1 MPDYKG
7 NISQIYTL
15 LKNNGATK
23 QTEADFAKDMTDNPN
38 ARLKVYG
45 QLKKWGTSGIGN
57 GYNDFAKMVSPNAGG
72 AKPKPSATSQQAA
85 EVGQT
90 MFGGGEE
97 TTALQQAQQQ
107 VQQIQQANKEPQ
119 GQTREHLNNP
129 QMQSLFGYKN
139 MSNSRV
145 VNDDSLWDEKGFKRP
160 SGQPSIEEGERKAKE
175 NIGDVYESLVN
186 GKGTRIDEK
195 GRLRSNDPLA
205 ALQQERSER
214 NAKAADA
221 TREEV
226 KNTVGSVIA
235 DADKRWMGIYNTQMK
250 YTQDPMA
257 AIHVANQE
265 NDPEKVLEEVRSK
278 VSENATKMIQS
289 NMAIYEKA
297 AKEEGVTTEE
307 YISKYV
313 MPEISAQ
320 VEQEFDNAQ
329 MSRYM
334 PQNAGE
340 FIVEGLQDS
349 IFGTLANMAV
359 TTQSQRQYQQRATE
373 EAGEKYG
380 MGARLARMGVGF
392 AGDAPVFAGTG
403 KLANTVISKV
413 GLGSIEKTVGKT
425 MTDRY
430 LNFVNANLS
439 RAERFASRATTGMAH
454 GAINMGA
461 YEGINGVVQTLNN
474 GDTSLAGLGAAFF
487 HGIRHGVVTG
497 VAMGG
502 VGSLF
507 GELGSRLGARPGL
520 SRGENFIRATDKAAF
535 QMLGLVGE
543 GFSMHLGE
551 QINSQIEGTGFNL
564 TWEGTLENAIMA
576 GVMKISSPSHYK
588 SFKKNVASMFLAEP
602 KDNPIR
608 LSDDDKRELMK
619 VTGSSSMEEVMT
631 KIFPDGEKAEG
642 NATNAQITEAQTR
655 YLEMMNSLSWD
666 AQNKISVALTGTA
679 CSARP
684 RTGRFEANG
693 NILYEYA
700 NDGTLLSTHEFKNT
714 EEKNAYV
721 YQKRLHQE
729 NVDFWGTYGKALLRD
744 KDAVITAMTDIARQ
758 NGVQDEFVIKAME
771 KEPIRRTQG
780 EREVLRQIEEALH
793 EMAFPKGEVHTE
805 QSAIDGE
812 KAAQDAEVT
821 SDEPKAEVVNN
832 TNVEVTQAMADFS
845 EAMKDATWKEDY
857 EELKKQGMSDADIY
871 NTLMEQYNEAELAP
885 LADYVN
891 AQAKQ
896 QGFMQG
902 VANEIEQKTSEQT
915 NLVTSGK
922 VTINGVER
930 TDGRVITL
938 VDADGNIVRLLSGD
952 FKLNEDG
959 TIETEQPIIVSDDNG
974 NPRPLNSVDGWKVAG
989 STDAGEYASYIRE
1002 LLGQKA
1008 TAVIDP
1014 NGEFAQPAPTETPK
1028 AETEVQRNESEGTT
1042 EAEQPQVETP
1052 KAEVEAP
1059 KAEPQQPV
1067 AEESKPAPQA
1077 ESKPTETKK
1086 DGIPLDENGKKNY
1099 VADGVRPVDAVNDIY
1114 NRGVFNT
1121 EQADAYVQSKIEEAR
1136 KAYDKVNKDIA
1147 PKKGEDPDDYLA
1159 RLQAHDAEVTAA
1171 KQVLDRWQAIYDE
1184 AHKFD
1189 AKEEEAED
1197 VMKTDDIDMRGL
1209 EDDPRYFIAT
1219 NMLKITPESFN
1230 EQVGLGAR
1238 EKRAMPGFLAK
1249 KENGGVSIFEATDHI
1264 MQFLKDQGVTV
1275 DEDFVKNTII
1285 DILTSGGPRSYI
1297 KNMREEFLANV
1308 SREEAYERAKM
1319 DKDYLDNY
1327 GMEYDEYKDYLEAER
1342 QRVSELYRGVDED
1355 ALYAFRAEKW
1365 QEEEEAVAKYEADQK
1380 EIEETL
1386 NSKKNGQETGRTETG
1401 DGLLHQEEAHNE
1413 GRTGETSDKEGSV
1426 RPVRGVQDQDGLV
1439 PKEASGREA
1448 VENLSLEETKAEIDR
1463 LQDERDM
1470 TKDEAKKAE
1479 IQKQIEELQ
1488 KHGEKIVNKEAAD
1501 YLAESGIKEGD
1512 VLVPKNGGDKITVK
1526 EIDGHNV
1533 VIEQLK
1539 PYGKETKTI
1548 HGIYIKENYDKAE
1561 KGDGFFG
1568 AAVAKAETPKVDRL
1582 NDTTLSAEERIKG
1595 EKPLTEQEI
1604 DSLPDELFN
1613 DVVKTQIRSALE
1625 KLGNGDKLSALEE
1638 LFYLNALK
1646 HVRTTTERGA
1656 ENSTDANGAQLAD
1669 GDNARSSDGGEGGET
1684 GNVAGERRGETSE
1697 EQLRGQDSEGDIR
1710 STTGVRGD
1718 REVRGGEPADD
1729 GVSATGMESK
1739 PSSGAGSNGS
1749 DVRKSG
1755 GEAVSSTVAGEAARD
1770 EIKSSIEARKKKL
1783 AELAKRIKKTPKDT
1797 PPRLY
1802 DAASALGAWI
1812 GKQIDSVDF
1821 VAVGEFSKET
1831 MLLGGDYLRLGIH
1844 DFKEWA
1850 KRVKGELGDLLKDTF
1865 DWKDAEVDDFI
1876 REMWNSKYEMDGET
1890 HTIAEW
1896 ASILGDRELR
1906 KEISR
1911 SLDEKRQLQKDV
1923 ENIEVKVGDKDNID
1937 QTLPFL
1943 LPEQR
1948 GDVLKA
1954 ETAFFGEKHQDRT
1967 HGFGKGMMFTNGTGT
1982 GKTYTGLGIVKRFV
1996 KQGKGRVLI
2005 VTPSQPKVADWVKD
2019 GQNLGLEVTPLENTK
2034 DAGNGVVCTTYAN
2047 LRANE
2052 AVLRDTF
2059 DLIVYD
2065 ESHKIMEN
2073 KKGEETIGTAV
2084 HYQLSNKNKQHAV
2097 ERVKMKYEPFRKE
2110 KELRQEL
2117 DDTRNIQEN
2126 AINKLRELDI
2136 SLPKH
2141 PTNSAEIDEHI
2152 RAIEQEGENVEGNKE
2167 KLNYLRI
2174 AKNAFNRLGEIPR
2187 EIEALKPE
2195 QEKLM
2200 PEIEKEAEEA
2210 VKRTKSVFL
2219 SATPFNTRE
2228 SLKYAEGYLFSYPEE
2243 NKNTVGT
2250 YNHRSPE
2257 QAFLEQHFSAGY
2269 RWRYGRLEQH
2279 MENAEALAKQEVRFS
2294 DYLQDQLGTL
2304 STRQIDNGYDYSRT
2318 FPTVTLDKAEAFNQ
2332 ALQDVFHD
2340 KTMQPLWEAFHD
2352 VFYDYNKQTALFE
2365 TMKTALAAERIR
2377 EHLARGRKVVVFH
2390 RRRTTKDELQ
2400 NPFQQALT
2408 IAKVNSEN
2416 MSAKDKQ
2423 KVADAIAAFH
2433 SKYGDLLKWEQG
2445 LDYRLPREQLADIF
2459 GEDKVA
2465 FFSGEET
2472 TKQKNQSIDDFMKD
2486 NKGKDIIVIQ
2496 EASGKEGISL
2506 HDQTGEHQ
2514 RVQIS
2519 LCLPQSPIA
2528 FIQSEGRIYRI
2539 GQKSNAVF
2547 EYPLLGLNL
2556 EINLWAHKF
2565 NNALGTTEYLAM
2577 GSKARN
2583 LSESIA
2589 KGIMENSGTI
2599 GFDDAGVGGK
2609 AYDGN
2614 VEAHVGTGFDGA
2626 ITDYF
2631 TNQKISAKRENR
2643 EGADYFPT
2651 PEPVGYKMV
2660 EWAGL
2665 TEGESALEPS
2675 AGHGAIARYV
2685 PKSNNLTM
2693 IEPSQSLMS
2702 KLVLNTP
2709 GSGRKY
2715 EGGTFEDYNVI
2726 NKHDAIVMNPPYGAG
2741 GTTAVEHVA
2750 KGFKHLNEGGRL
2762 IAIIPDGPACDK
2774 KMQKWLESKDA
2785 ESAVITGEIKL
2796 PSCTFGRAGTAVNT
2810 RIVVIDKVTREEV
2823 RNGMPTRKEVDLRSV
2838 TDVNELFEKMRDIDM
2853 PERTIDKEYLREK
2866 AAKNFRRKIADPD
2879 SANKFVVSFVEANQK
2894 FVRIDFKRGGV
2905 SLWIDVEEI
2914 QNNKDEALRSY
2925 RRIKERYDTADASF
2939 RANRIFTM
2947 GRGSN
2952 KVEIREAD
2960 IKRDIYQNAM
2970 EFVAKVAGTTVK
2982 ELDTRN
2988 NELTERLRNGSKP
3001 SEQPQAEV
3009 KPQESRWEYSVVK
3022 HTQTG
3027 ADLHIVKSKERM
3039 TDEEYRK
3046 ELARAKELGG
3056 FYDRYSKGFRFETK
3070 ENADKFMQQ
3079 EGETR
3084 FSEELEEPTVR
3095 DTEYKKAVEEGDT
3108 DSATKILSES
3118 FKEAFPDTKVV
3129 DKDGNPMIVFH
3140 GSPYGAITEFDHTK
3154 GASSGLKEYGTY
3166 FTTNKTL
3173 AKMYKEGRK
3182 LTPELL
3188 EEIDVQIAK
3197 YENILENARN
3207 TREYDAAQA
3216 QIDILKKAKEGKI
3229 YACYLNVEHPKE
3241 FDAEG
3246 ADGWSGWNKLTQD
3259 VGYDVKKG
3267 HEAIEAIAGKNSAAV
3282 MDETYDGIIAH
3293 NIADVH
3299 GKADAELMGDA
3310 ILVFKPEQI
3319 KSAEVEY
3326 DNNGRL
3332 ILPSER
3338 FKSENSDIRF
3348 KEESSEAERLKMSDS
3363 PEKFAE
3369 QQQRAVEQNGIVMPG
3384 LNEVEVKIVDVPKHD
3399 FEGTGKEVLKSAEKW
3414 AKDNIVGTHTATDSE
3429 GKTFEYKIGK
3439 KSIDKYVSS
3448 SSLENSD
3455 NIGVHI
3461 AVLKKLPEV
3470 ISNSIEAEVHPDYT
3484 KNNEGV
3490 RNADNPINNK
3500 SLIHRFYGAVTID
3513 GKTYRVKTTMK
3524 EYADINRAKNAYTYE
3539 VTKIELLE
3547 APTLGGSGTSK
3558 DPVAMTSNNSISGA
3572 KLLKDVEKEY
3582 DKGKKLLE
3590 QSKLADKLQSEVSK
3604 SEDKPTVRAHIDTVS
3619 KDLNTP
3625 CEVHNDVST
3634 IENKKVRKAIESGRK
3649 VKGWWDKDGVHLYMP
3664 NIHSRYDAET
3674 TILHETVGHDGLR
3687 KLMNGKDGKS
3697 RNFQKFLDMVWAD
3710 KKNKAL
3716 HEFVK
3721 EYAPKNG
3728 WDLHEAVDEWLA
3740 REAEKPVTDENF
3752 GMWGRVKAM
3761 FNNALRA
3768 LGFKSDMSLN
3778 DVRYAIWLSK
3788 RMKQK
3793 PNDPLMKARAAAF
3806 RWGMEHSNYKP
3817 AVKDGRYVEENAKA
3831 VFGEWTHGNELTSIV
3846 ENAKAK
3852 GTYMKA
3858 PNGQPTKLKERQWAQ
3873 VRTQSFKEWFGDWE
3887 NDPENA
3893 SKVVDENG
3901 EPLVVYHGTDAD
3913 FTVFDPEKNDGEH
3926 KCFYFTDSQEMASS
3940 YKGGS
3945 KLMPVFLNIRDIYEM
3960 EGHGKWWNDVGLVPG
3975 SNGIEYLREYKKTLE
3990 ADVLKEKRGFPNF
4003 WGGYTVSEE
4012 QVKKK
4017 QDWLNEDVRA
4027 KLLDRYDKLMASEP
4041 KTLLDKIKKVVEIK
4055 NIERAANR
4063 WSKYARFDYVHAA
4076 TRDIDLIYNDRDG
4089 IIFKDIID
4097 YGKSIPNP
4105 TPHDV
4110 FVVYDAKNIKSATR
4124 NVGTYS
4130 KESDDIRFSAS
4141 LTPLHT
4147 ACVQEYNRRLQE
4159 ESFKLHEA
4167 NTDNM
4172 DSLRELQELISG
4184 KKYYDIKDSEN
4195 AYIAENHAS
4204 SKSEAAWNKFKVQLY
4219 QPLEA
4224 AINECVGLFGGNPTE
4239 TIGKMEDYGM
4249 KKHGLERNRKLFVRD
4264 AIEAITDA
4272 RAKQQMTLD
4281 WDNERHRLSTELMSG
4296 KIDYREYLE
4305 GLDNF
4310 ISKNIDSSYDPN
4322 KNDYSGISAY
4332 DPNRIKRGRKVEYDE
4347 NAIIDDVMD
4356 METLLGDKAQNF
4368 WDAVRKATDFAVD
4381 YSYETGMIDSKS
4393 QDHIKDMFDFYLPL
4407 RGFNEETMED
4417 VYDYIGGRGNGADL
4431 PIRNAKGRLSEAE
4444 SPLAHIAK
4452 MAMTS
4457 ITRGEDNKVRQ
4468 MFYRLVA
4475 NHPSDAAKV
4484 SDVWEVKT
4492 KDPVTGNET
4501 WEVTLPDIPT
4511 DATPK
4516 EIADIMDNFEALME
4530 AKKGSGEA
4538 RKAKSR
4544 PNYGR
4549 IFENKA
4555 HASQHIVRT
4564 SINGKPKMVY
4574 VLGNPRAA
4582 QALNGQLVHK
4592 GAKNIATKAMK
4603 WIASF
4608 STSYSPEF
4616 ILSNTSRDT
4625 LFANAN
4631 IASKE
4636 SAAYYAK
4643 FTKNQAISGA
4653 VLSLTGIGG
4662 DRLNGESLFEKYYRG
4677 HIDTSK
4683 PMEKM
4688 FAEFMDN
4695 GGRTGFLAMQDVDKL
4710 GEDLKASI
4718 KGKRASDKFKQYLK
4732 MGIGLI
4738 PKSVEQMN
4746 MRAELI
4752 NRFATYM
4759 TSRQM
4764 GRSILRSVADA
4775 KEVSVNFNRK
4785 GAGNAG
4791 QGVYANIGYLRD
4803 YYMFYNAGI
4812 QSYETL
4818 WRNLKKDTST
4828 AIRTTAFMGLI
4839 PGALG
4844 AAYAMWLAGMDDE
4857 EYSNIPSWDRRN
4869 NICIP
4874 VKGEGYIKIPL
4885 PIELRAFWGMGD
4897 IYASLKHKRLQTE
4910 ESPTFAMLGQVTQ
4923 ALPIDVLE
4931 AGEKNLADVKGY
4943 TWIVPT
4949 AARPL
4954 AEYAMN
4960 IDWKGAP
4967 IEKESKFNPDA
4978 PRWTRAYDS
4987 TNQIL
4992 VEFCKYAH
5000 NTFREGKHTAQET
5013 DTTGDGF
5020 WIDPS
5025 LYDHLLKSY
5034 FGGAYSIFGKT
5045 LNTGINAVENGEIDF
5060 AHAPMTSRVWGGFSE
5075 READATTNAKFWA
5088 YKREADNVGK
5098 EFSNAENKTN
5108 PMAITELKES
5118 SRGKRYAIYKSADKE
5133 LQRLRKIISHS
5144 DNPDKVAEAERKQK
5158 ELRRDLVDA
5167 LDNVE

>member
-1 MPDYKG
+1 MAEQGKEHKLTQADYNDNLNELYKAAKVTG
-7 NISQIYTL
+7 VTKISMADFSNKMITSPGYRGLIYNG
-15 LKNNGATK
+15 LKKAGVEGIGDNQSDFVSAILPKEKAVAQMALYNENKAKKAASSAPKAK
-23 QTEADFAKDMTDNPN
+23 QT
-38 ARLKVYG
+38 
-45 QLKKWGTSGIGN
+45 
-57 GYNDFAKMVSPNAGG
+57 
-72 AKPKPSATSQQAA
+72 QQAA

-107 VQQIQQANKEPQ
+107 VQQIQQANKEQQQ
-119 GQTREHLNNP
+119 GQTREHLDNP

-145 VNDDSLWDEKGFKRP
+145 VNDDSLWDENGFKRS
-160 SGQPSIEEGERKAKE
+160 SGQPSIEEGERQAKE
-175 NIGDVYESLVN
+175 SVGDFMERFK
-186 GKGTRIDEK
+186 KGEAVRTHIDEK
-195 GRLRSNDPLA
+195 GRLRTDDTVANMQLDR
-205 ALQQERSER
+205 QER
-214 NAKAADA
+214 NKAVRD
-221 TREEV
+221 
-226 KNTVGSVIA
+226 NTVGKDIDGIVDTINKEAEDKWRQEVI
-235 DADKRWMGIYNTQMK
+235 N
-250 YTQDPMA
+250 YTNVVGA
-257 AIHVANQE
+257 
-265 NDPEKVLEEVRSK
+265 DPETAQILAKENIDPDRKLKQIQETFMGNI
-278 VSENATKMIQS
+278 SEYLKAHTDE
-289 NMAIYEKA
+289 YEKA
-297 AKEEGVTTEE
+297 AQAEGISTAEYVDKYIMPYLGDELQKRFSQKELEKYMPKNMAE
-307 YISKYV
+307 YI
-313 MPEISAQ
+313 
-320 VEQEFDNAQ
+320 FN
-329 MSRYM
+329 
-334 PQNAGE
+334 
-340 FIVEGLQDS
+340 GLQDT
-349 IFGTLANMAV
+349 IPGMLTNLAY
-359 TTQSQRQYQQRATE
+359 TTQSQRAYQEQANAQYIESLKPQNGSVASEKGGFWDEHKADIAEAGRFGQSLIDPLFAGGMKGGAIAGRGLINLGSKALSKIGLGRVLASDAMKAASIYAKRYGSHAAAGIARVLGSNEAVAKTILRNMPAEMLGQGLGMNIYGALQGGLKTATTYQQQFPDDLTLGEATWQTFTEGLTSREGFVSGAVFGGIMPFMHEFGGLVGHAKGATGWARAKGIAQKSAYEVFSIGATAAAMQLSNE
-373 EAGEKYG
+373 TNKWLGGEGFNPTLNGYMHEVAMASAMKYNPSTVVSLARAISNGGWKRFASSLGESTGLGWGEKYPFRFTVEEEREILR
-380 MGARLARMGVGF
+380 A
-392 AGDAPVFAGTG
+392 TG
-403 KLANTVISKV
+403 KTNLKDALLSILPDNLVAK
-413 GLGSIEKTVGKT
+413 GS
-425 MTDRY
+425 
-430 LNFVNANLS
+430 
-439 RAERFASRATTGMAH
+439 AS
-454 GAINMGA
+454 
-461 YEGINGVVQTLNN
+461 Q
-474 GDTSLAGLGAAFF
+474 
-487 HGIRHGVVTG
+487 
-497 VAMGG
+497 
-502 VGSLF
+502 
-507 GELGSRLGARPGL
+507 
-520 SRGENFIRATDKAAF
+520 
-535 QMLGLVGE
+535 
-543 GFSMHLGE
+543 
-551 QINSQIEGTGFNL
+551 
-564 TWEGTLENAIMA
+564 
-576 GVMKISSPSHYK
+576 
-588 SFKKNVASMFLAEP
+588 
-602 KDNPIR
+602 
-608 LSDDDKRELMK
+608 
-619 VTGSSSMEEVMT
+619 EEVVR
-631 KIFPDGEKAEG
+631 
-642 NATNAQITEAQTR
+642 AQTR
-655 YLEMMNSLSWD
+655 YLQVLNRCSWD
-666 AQNKISVALTGTA
+666 TQKKLAMGLTN
-679 CSARP
+679 SFVLERP
-684 RTGRFEANG
+684 RCETFRYAKDEDGNNLVLELDKDGNVLSVKAFKSEEEKEAFLTERSVNAV
-693 NILYEYA
+693 NEDFWRAYSDARA
-700 NDGTLLSTHEFKNT
+700 NDPELAEQIFDTVCANNNLSR
-714 EEKNAYV
+714 EEV
-721 YQKRLHQE
+721 E
-729 NVDFWGTYGKALLRD
+729 NVLKKAPL
-744 KDAVITAMTDIARQ
+744 
-758 NGVQDEFVIKAME
+758 
-771 KEPIRRTQG
+771 RRTDL
-780 EREVLRQIEEALH
+780 EWDMIEQIMSELEGLAY
-793 EMAFPKGEVHTE
+793 PKEEVHVE
-805 QSAIDGE
+805 HSRIEGE
-812 KAAQDAEVT
+812 KAAQKAEVT
-821 SDEPKAEVVNN
+821 SDEPKTEVVNN
-832 TNVEVTQAMADFS
+832 ANAEVTQAMADFA

-1014 NGEFAQPAPTETPK
+1014 NGEFAQPAPTEAPKETPK
-1028 AETEVQRNESEGTT
+1028 AGTEVQRNESEGTT
-1042 EAEQPQVETP
+1042 EAEGKLTDQDKRLKEAMDYSVSEYGHLMPLQYDKESNKVGSTLSENELDGLVSKLAKVLSSNKGNISDDSLNALLKNLGVSMYVNDLTYLYKAVKAYREGKLELDDVLSLFTDKVKTAETP

-1067 AEESKPAPQA
+1067 AE

-1197 VMKTDDIDMRGL
+1197 AMKTDDIDMRGL

-1219 NMLKITPESFN
+1219 HMLKITPESFN

-1264 MQFLKDQGVTV
+1264 MQFLKDQGITV

-1355 ALYAFRAEKW
+1355 ALYAHHAEKW
-1365 QEEEEAVAKYEADQK
+1365 QEYEEAVAKYEADQK

-1386 NSKKNGQETGRTETG
+1386 NSKKNGEETGRTETG
-1401 DGLLHQEEAHNE
+1401 DGLLRQEGTRNE

-1426 RPVRGVQDQDGLV
+1426 RPVRGVQDKDGLV

-1448 VENLSLEETKAEIDR
+1448 VENLSLEETKAEIGR

-1470 TKDEAKKAE
+1470 TEDGAKKAE

-1488 KHGEKIVNKEAAD
+1488 KHGAELVNKEAAD

-1512 VLVPKNGGDKITVK
+1512 VLVSKRSDDRIIVK
-1526 EIDGHNV
+1526 KIDGHNV
-1533 VIEQLK
+1533 VIELFT
-1539 PYGKETKTI
+1539 PNGRETKTI
-1548 HGIYIKENYDKAE
+1548 HGINIKENYDKAE
-1561 KGDGFFG
+1561 KGGGFFG
-1568 AAVAKAETPKVDRL
+1568 AAVAKAKTPKVDRL

-1669 GDNARSSDGGEGGET
+1669 GDNARSSNGGEGGET
-1684 GNVAGERRGETSE
+1684 GNVAGERGGETPK
-1697 EQLRGQDSEGDIR
+1697 EQLRGQDSEGN
-1710 STTGVRGD
+1710 VRTVSGESGD

-1729 GVSATGMESK
+1729 GVSTNTEQ
-1739 PSSGAGSNGS
+1739 PDRSGEPRSEGSNGGRHGNPS
-1749 DVRKSG
+1749 ERNQAD
-1755 GEAVSSTVAGEAARD
+1755 GEAVRN
-1770 EIKSSIEARKKKL
+1770 EIQSSIEARKKKL
-1783 AELAKRIKKTPKDT
+1783 AELAKRIKKTPKNT

-1911 SLDEKRQLQKDV
+1911 SLDEKRQLQKDA

-1996 KQGKGRVLI
+1996 KQGKRRVLI

-2174 AKNAFNRLGEIPR
+2174 AKNAFNRLDEIPR

-2318 FPTVTLDKAEAFNQ
+2318 FPTVTLDKAETFNQ

-2433 SKYGDLLKWEQG
+2433 GKYDDLLKWEQG

-2614 VEAHVGTGFDGA
+2614 VEAQAATGFDGA

-2838 TDVNELFEKMRDIDM
+2838 TDVNELFEKIRDIDM

-2894 FVRIDFKRGGV
+2894 FVRIDFKRGET

-2914 QNNKDEALRSY
+2914 QNNKDEALRYY
-2925 RRIKERYDTADASF
+2925 RRIKDRYDTADASF

-2988 NELTERLRNGSKP
+2988 NELMERLRNGSKP
-3001 SEQPQAEV
+3001 TEQPQAEV
-3009 KPQESRWEYSVVK
+3009 KPQESRWDYSVVK

-3084 FSEELEEPTVR
+3084 F
-3095 DTEYKKAVEEGDT
+3095 
-3108 DSATKILSES
+3108 
-3118 FKEAFPDTKVV
+3118 
-3129 DKDGNPMIVFH
+3129 
-3140 GSPYGAITEFDHTK
+3140 
-3154 GASSGLKEYGTY
+3154 
-3166 FTTNKTL
+3166 
-3173 AKMYKEGRK
+3173 
-3182 LTPELL
+3182 
-3188 EEIDVQIAK
+3188 
-3197 YENILENARN
+3197 
-3207 TREYDAAQA
+3207 
-3216 QIDILKKAKEGKI
+3216 
-3229 YACYLNVEHPKE
+3229 
-3241 FDAEG
+3241 
-3246 ADGWSGWNKLTQD
+3246 
-3259 VGYDVKKG
+3259 
-3267 HEAIEAIAGKNSAAV
+3267 
-3282 MDETYDGIIAH
+3282 
-3293 NIADVH
+3293 
-3299 GKADAELMGDA
+3299 
-3310 ILVFKPEQI
+3310 
-3319 KSAEVEY
+3319 
-3326 DNNGRL
+3326 
-3332 ILPSER
+3332 
-3338 FKSENSDIRF
+3338 

-3384 LNEVEVKIVDVPKHD
+3384 LNETEVKIVDVPKHD

-3439 KSIDKYVSS
+3439 NSIDKYVSS

-3524 EYADINRAKNAYTYE
+3524 EYADTNIDKNAYTYE
-3539 VTKIELLE
+3539 VTKIELIE
-3547 APTLGGSGTSK
+3547 APTLGGVETIK

-3590 QSKLADKLQSEVSK
+3590 QSKLSDKLQSEVSK
-3604 SEDKPTVRAHIDTVS
+3604 LEDKPTVRAQIDTVS

-3625 CEVHNDVST
+3625 CEVHNDAST
-3634 IENKKVRKAIESGRK
+3634 IKNEKVRKAIESGRE

-3664 NIHSRYDAET
+3664 NIHSRHDAET

-3710 KKNKAL
+3710 KKNTAL

-3752 GMWGRVKAM
+3752 GMWGRVKAI

-3817 AVKDGRYVEENAKA
+3817 EVKDGRYVDSEDGK
-3831 VFGEWTHGNELTSIV
+3831 
-3846 ENAKAK
+3846 
-3852 GTYMKA
+3852 
-3858 PNGQPTKLKERQWAQ
+3858 
-3873 VRTQSFKEWFGDWE
+3873 
-3887 NDPENA
+3887 
-3893 SKVVDENG
+3893 DE
-3901 EPLVVYHGTDAD
+3901 
-3913 FTVFDPEKNDGEH
+3913 
-3926 KCFYFTDSQEMASS
+3926 
-3940 YKGGS
+3940 
-3945 KLMPVFLNIRDIYEM
+3945 
-3960 EGHGKWWNDVGLVPG
+3960 
-3975 SNGIEYLREYKKTLE
+3975 
-3990 ADVLKEKRGFPNF
+3990 
-4003 WGGYTVSEE
+4003 
-4012 QVKKK
+4012 
-4017 QDWLNEDVRA
+4017 
-4027 KLLDRYDKLMASEP
+4027 
-4041 KTLLDKIKKVVEIK
+4041 
-4055 NIERAANR
+4055 
-4063 WSKYARFDYVHAA
+4063 
-4076 TRDIDLIYNDRDG
+4076 TRL
-4089 IIFKDIID
+4089 
-4097 YGKSIPNP
+4097 
-4105 TPHDV
+4105 
-4110 FVVYDAKNIKSATR
+4110 A
-4124 NVGTYS
+4124 
-4130 KESDDIRFSAS
+4130 AS

-4147 ACVQEYNRRLQE
+4147 ACVQEYNRLLDSRA
-4159 ESFKLHEA
+4159 FRTHEA
-4167 NTDNM
+4167 FTDSMN
-4172 DSLRELQELISG
+4172 SLRILQELISG
-4184 KKYYDIKDSEN
+4184 KNYYDIKDSEN

-4204 SKSEAAWNKFKVQLY
+4204 SKSEAAWNKFKVQKY

-4249 KKHGLERNRKLFVRD
+4249 KKHGLERNRKLLVRD

-4272 RAKQQMTLD
+4272 KAKLQMTLD
-4281 WDNERHRLSTELMSG
+4281 WDNERHRLSAELMSG

-4310 ISKNIDSSYDPN
+4310 IRKNIDSSYDPN

-4368 WDAVRKATDFAVD
+4368 WDAVRDATDFAVD

-4501 WEVTLPDIPT
+4501 WEITLPDIPT
-4511 DATPK
+4511 DATPR

-4530 AKKGSGEA
+4530 SKKGSGEA
-4538 RKAKSR
+4538 RKATSR

-4549 IFENKA
+4549 VFENKA

-4574 VLGNPRAA
+4574 VLGDPRAA
-4582 QALNGQLVHK
+4582 QALNGEVVN
-4592 GAKNIATKAMK
+4592 KNNSHVRK
-4603 WIASF
+4603 WIINKMAKL

-4636 SAAYYAK
+4636 NAAYYAK
-4643 FTKNQAISGA
+4643 FTKNQVIAGT

-4695 GGRTGFLAMQDVDKL
+4695 GGRTGFLAIQEIENLEK
-4710 GEDLKASI
+4710 DLKASI
-4718 KGKRASDKFKQYLK
+4718 KGGRVTDKTKRVAKALWNS
-4732 MGIGLI
+4732 I
-4738 PKSVEQMN
+4738 PKGIEQMN

-4752 NRFATYM
+4752 NRFATFM

-4785 GAGNAG
+4785 GAGNATEG
-4791 QGVYANIGYLRD
+4791 FIGWSAGALRNNF
-4803 YYMFYNAGI
+4803 MFFNASM
-4812 QSYETL
+4812 QSAELLYRNMKGMDSKTIKTTL
-4818 WRNLKKDTST
+4818 FMG
-4828 AIRTTAFMGLI
+4828 AVPAAVGTAF
-4839 PGALG
+4839 
-4844 AAYAMWLAGMDDE
+4844 AMFLASQEDE

-4874 VKGEGYIKIPL
+4874 IKGEGYIKIPL

-4897 IYASLKHKRLQTE
+4897 IIASLTYKRLQTE
-4910 ESPTFAMLGQVTQ
+4910 ESPAFAMCGQITQ
-4923 ALPIDVLE
+4923 ILPIDILE
-4931 AGEKNLADVKGY
+4931 SGQMNLTDASGY
-4943 TWIVPT
+4943 SPLLPTYVQPLYQYIVNKSWT
-4949 AARPL
+4949 G
-4954 AEYAMN
+4954 
-4960 IDWKGAP
+4960 KP

-4978 PRWTRAYDS
+4978 PRWTRAYSS
-4987 TNQIL
+4987 TNRFL
-4992 VEFCKYAH
+4992 VRFCKFAH
-5000 NTFREGKHTAQET
+5000 DTFREGKNTAQET
-5013 DTTGDGF
+5013 DTTGDGW

-5034 FGGAYSIFGKT
+5034 FGGAYSIVGKSI
-5045 LNTGINAVENGEIDF
+5045 NTWDNWQETGEIDF

-5075 READATTNAKFWA
+5075 KEANATTNAKFWA
-5088 YKREADNVGK
+5088 YKREADNVAK
-5098 EFSNAENKTN
+5098 EFSNKENKTN
-5108 PMAITELKES
+5108 SMAITELKES
-5118 SRGKRYAIYKSADKE
+5118 SRGKRYAIFKSTDKE
-5133 LQRLRKIISHS
+5133 MQRLRKTISTS
-5144 DNPDKVAEAERKQK
+5144 KNPDKVAEAEREQK
-5158 ELRRDLVDA
+5158 KLRRDLVDA

>member
-1 MPDYKG
+1 MAEQGKEHKLTQADYNDNLNELYKVAKVAG
-7 NISQIYTL
+7 VTKIPMADFNKKMVTSPGYRGLIYEG
-15 LKNNGATK
+15 LKKAGVEGLGDNQSDFVAAILPRENAVAQVALYNENKAKKAASSAPKAK
-23 QTEADFAKDMTDNPN
+23 QT
-38 ARLKVYG
+38 
-45 QLKKWGTSGIGN
+45 
-57 GYNDFAKMVSPNAGG
+57 
-72 AKPKPSATSQQAA
+72 QQAA

-90 MFGGGEE
+90 MFGGGKE

-107 VQQIQQANKEPQ
+107 VQQIQQANKEQQQ
-119 GQTREHLNNP
+119 GQTRGHLDNP

-289 NMAIYEKA
+289 NMATYEKA
-297 AKEEGVTTEE
+297 AKVEGVTTEE
-307 YISKYV
+307 YISKYI

-425 MTDRY
+425 MADRY

-487 HGIRHGVVTG
+487 HGIRHGAVTG

-576 GVMKISSPSHYK
+576 GVMKISTPSHLK
-588 SFKKNVASMFLAEP
+588 NFKKNVASMFLAEP

-655 YLEMMNSLSWD
+655 YLEIMNSLSWD

-684 RTGRFEANG
+684 RTGRFEVDG

-700 NDGTLLSTHEFKNT
+700 NDGTLLSTHEFKNA

-780 EREVLRQIEEALH
+780 EREILRQIEEALH
-793 EMAFPKGEVHTE
+793 GMAFPKGEVHTE

-821 SDEPKAEVVNN
+821 SDEPKTEVVNN
-832 TNVEVTQAMADFS
+832 TNVEVTQAMADLV

-902 VANEIEQKTSEQT
+902 VANEIEQKKSEQT

-989 STDAGEYASYIRE
+989 STDAGEYANYIRE

-1014 NGEFAQPAPTETPK
+1014 NGEFAQPAPTEAPK
-1028 AETEVQRNESEGTT
+1028 ETESKSTSESIEEEGYNFAKRFIEKYKPYVSEMKRRIETIKEEMADADAEKKEELKGMLRAYEEAVAKSEAETEPQRNESEGTT
-1042 EAEQPQVETP
+1042 EAEQPQAEKQEPEHYAGQVVMSEPKVDPQDGLTSYHLDSYVET
-1052 KAEVEAP
+1052 KKGEIKKTSHGGMKISAEDILASEKNEWIENLSERDLDSLFISDIHVSKDGRVFGLLYVGGEKWANVELNPNGPSKVGEIVRTGKVPDNPSRRRSP
-1059 KAEPQQPV
+1059 KAEPQQAV

-1077 ESKPTETKK
+1077 ESEPTETKK

-1099 VADGVRPVDAVNDIY
+1099 VADGVRPVDAVDDIY

-1189 AKEEEAED
+1189 VTKE
-1197 VMKTDDIDMRGL
+1197 DIENPMDFEGL
-1209 EDDPRYFIAT
+1209 DTSGMENTPEYLVAS
-1219 NMLKITPESFN
+1219 NMPKITPESFN
-1230 EQVGLGAR
+1230 EQVGLGAA
-1238 EKRAMPGFLAK
+1238 EKRKNVGMIAK
-1249 KENGGVSIFEATDHI
+1249 KENGGVDIDTAVLRMRELYPDVFGGAD
-1264 MQFLKDQGVTV
+1264 G
-1275 DEDFVKNTII
+1275 EDRAKNIII
-1285 DILTSGGPRSYI
+1285 DILSSGGSRSYI
-1297 KNMREEFLANV
+1297 KRLREKMLQ
-1308 SREEAYERAKM
+1308 EEAKAQAYEKAKA

-1327 GMEYDEYKDYLEAER
+1327 GMEYDEYKMYEQSVYER
-1342 QRVSELYRGVDED
+1342 IADLYRGVDEKELD
-1355 ALYAFRAEKW
+1355 KARAE
-1365 QEEEEAVAKYEADQK
+1365 QYLREDEEMAAYEADAK
-1380 EIEETL
+1380 EVEQELT
-1386 NSKKNGQETGRTETG
+1386 KTKENGRKDTGTEG
-1401 DGLLHQEEAHNE
+1401 RDGVLSEAQSGNE
-1413 GRTGETSDKEGSV
+1413 GGHGETAESSRVEGVRDKVQDKDGSV
-1426 RPVRGVQDQDGLV
+1426 
-1439 PKEASGREA
+1439 SGAAPRSEA

-1463 LQDERDM
+1463 LQDERNM
-1470 TKDEAKKAE
+1470 TEDEAKKAE

-1488 KHGEKIVNKEAAD
+1488 KHAGEIINKEAAD

-1512 VLVPKNGGDKITVK
+1512 VLVSKRSGDRIIVK
-1526 EIDGHNV
+1526 KIDGHNV
-1533 VIEQLK
+1533 VIELFT
-1539 PYGKETKTI
+1539 PNGRETKTI
-1548 HGIYIKENYDKAE
+1548 HGIYVKENYDKAE
-1561 KGDGFFG
+1561 KGGGFFG
-1568 AAVAKAETPKVDRL
+1568 AAVAKAKTPKVDRL

-1669 GDNARSSDGGEGGET
+1669 GDNARSSNGGEGGET
-1684 GNVAGERRGETSE
+1684 GNVAGERGGETPK
-1697 EQLRGQDSEGDIR
+1697 EQLRGQDSEGN
-1710 STTGVRGD
+1710 VRTVSGESGD

-1729 GVSATGMESK
+1729 GVSTSAEQ
-1739 PSSGAGSNGS
+1739 PDRSGEPRSEGSNGGRHGNPS
-1749 DVRKSG
+1749 ERNQAD
-1755 GEAVSSTVAGEAARD
+1755 GEAVRN
-1770 EIKSSIEARKKKL
+1770 EIQSSIEARKKKL
-1783 AELAKRIKKTPKDT
+1783 AELAKRIKKTPKNT

-1911 SLDEKRQLQKDV
+1911 SLDDKRQLQKDA

-2110 KELRQEL
+2110 KELRQEA

-2141 PTNSAEIDEHI
+2141 PTNSAEIDKHI

-2167 KLNYLRI
+2167 KLNYLHI
-2174 AKNAFNRLGEIPR
+2174 VKNAFNRLGEIPR

-2210 VKRTKSVFL
+2210 VKRTKTVFL

-2318 FPTVTLDKAEAFNQ
+2318 FPTVTLDKAETFNQ

-2433 SKYGDLLKWEQG
+2433 GKYGDLLKWEQG

-2472 TKQKNQSIDDFMKD
+2472 TKQKNQSIADFMKD

-2599 GFDDAGVGGK
+2599 GYDDAGVGGK

-2614 VEAHVGTGFDGA
+2614 VEAQTATGFDGA

-2643 EGADYFPT
+2643 EGVDYFPT

-2823 RNGMPTRKEVDLRSV
+2823 RKGMPTRKEVDLRSV

-2879 SANKFVVSFVEANQK
+2879 SANKFVVSFVEASQK
-2894 FVRIDFKRGGV
+2894 FVRIDFKRGGT

-2914 QNNKDEALRSY
+2914 QNDKDAALRNY
-2925 RRIKERYDTADASF
+2925 RRLKDRYNTADADF

-2982 ELDTRN
+2982 ELDARN
-2988 NELTERLRNGSKP
+2988 NELMERLRNGSKP
-3001 SEQPQAEV
+3001 TEQSQAEV
-3009 KPQESRWEYSVVK
+3009 KPQESRWDYSVVK

-3046 ELARAKELGG
+3046 ELARAKSLGG

-3084 FSEELEEPTVR
+3084 FSEDLDDNRIQQLKNGNTDGYNEETKVLVR
-3095 DTEYKKAVEEGDT
+3095 DA
-3108 DSATKILSES
+3108 LQ
-3118 FKEAFPDTKVV
+3118 
-3129 DKDGNPMIVFH
+3129 
-3140 GSPYGAITEFDHTK
+3140 
-3154 GASSGLKEYGTY
+3154 
-3166 FTTNKTL
+3166 
-3173 AKMYKEGRK
+3173 GRK
-3182 LTPELL
+3182 R
-3188 EEIDVQIAK
+3188 V
-3197 YENILENARN
+3197 R
-3207 TREYDAAQA
+3207 
-3216 QIDILKKAKEGKI
+3216 G
-3229 YACYLNVEHPKE
+3229 E
-3241 FDAEG
+3241 F
-3246 ADGWSGWNKLTQD
+3246 
-3259 VGYDVKKG
+3259 
-3267 HEAIEAIAGKNSAAV
+3267 
-3282 MDETYDGIIAH
+3282 
-3293 NIADVH
+3293 
-3299 GKADAELMGDA
+3299 ADAERRTCSGIQLAAATIAADRGGVPQAGRRVSQIERGTKEEIERGIEDYAKANDA
-3310 ILVFKPEQI
+3310 WFGEKEI
-3319 KSAEVEY
+3319 A
-3326 DNNGRL
+3326 
-3332 ILPSER
+3332 
-3338 FKSENSDIRF
+3338 ENSQGG
-3348 KEESSEAERLKMSDS
+3348 SLLAE
-3363 PEKFAE
+3363 
-3369 QQQRAVEQNGIVMPG
+3369 GG
-3384 LNEVEVKIVDVPKHD
+3384 
-3399 FEGTGKEVLKSAEKW
+3399 
-3414 AKDNIVGTHTATDSE
+3414 
-3429 GKTFEYKIGK
+3429 
-3439 KSIDKYVSS
+3439 
-3448 SSLENSD
+3448 ENRVYLS
-3455 NIGVHI
+3455 
-3461 AVLKKLPEV
+3461 K
-3470 ISNSIEAEVHPDYT
+3470 
-3484 KNNEGV
+3484 
-3490 RNADNPINNK
+3490 
-3500 SLIHRFYGAVTID
+3500 D
-3513 GKTYRVKTTMK
+3513 GKT
-3524 EYADINRAKNAYTYE
+3524 
-3539 VTKIELLE
+3539 VTKVLEPYMRNENSMYVALRNIKLFNELFPNAAITVKGFLRDGDGKMRIVTEQPYIQGMNLTRERYEELGVADKVREFFKETGLE
-3547 APTLGGSGTSK
+3547 DVYGDALEFKNDKYYVRDIHYGNIILDKNGVPQIFDANVTLHK
-3558 DPVAMTSNNSISGA
+3558 AY
-3572 KLLKDVEKEY
+3572 EKEVRK
-3582 DKGKKLLE
+3582 DGFGFE
-3590 QSKLADKLQSEVSK
+3590 QESERMSEGEATPQP
-3604 SEDKPTVRAHIDTVS
+3604 EDKPTVRAHIDTVS

-3625 CEVHNDVST
+3625 CEVHNDAST
-3634 IENKKVRKAIESGRK
+3634 IKNEKVRKAIESGRK

-3664 NIHSRYDAET
+3664 NIHSRHDAET

-3710 KKNKAL
+3710 KKNTAL

-3740 REAEKPVTDENF
+3740 REAEKPVTNENF

-3817 AVKDGRYVEENAKA
+3817 EVKDGRYVDFEDGK
-3831 VFGEWTHGNELTSIV
+3831 
-3846 ENAKAK
+3846 
-3852 GTYMKA
+3852 
-3858 PNGQPTKLKERQWAQ
+3858 
-3873 VRTQSFKEWFGDWE
+3873 
-3887 NDPENA
+3887 
-3893 SKVVDENG
+3893 DE
-3901 EPLVVYHGTDAD
+3901 
-3913 FTVFDPEKNDGEH
+3913 
-3926 KCFYFTDSQEMASS
+3926 
-3940 YKGGS
+3940 
-3945 KLMPVFLNIRDIYEM
+3945 
-3960 EGHGKWWNDVGLVPG
+3960 
-3975 SNGIEYLREYKKTLE
+3975 
-3990 ADVLKEKRGFPNF
+3990 
-4003 WGGYTVSEE
+4003 
-4012 QVKKK
+4012 
-4017 QDWLNEDVRA
+4017 
-4027 KLLDRYDKLMASEP
+4027 
-4041 KTLLDKIKKVVEIK
+4041 
-4055 NIERAANR
+4055 
-4063 WSKYARFDYVHAA
+4063 
-4076 TRDIDLIYNDRDG
+4076 TRL
-4089 IIFKDIID
+4089 
-4097 YGKSIPNP
+4097 
-4105 TPHDV
+4105 
-4110 FVVYDAKNIKSATR
+4110 A
-4124 NVGTYS
+4124 
-4130 KESDDIRFSAS
+4130 AS

-4147 ACVQEYNRRLQE
+4147 ACVQEYNRLLDNKAFRT
-4159 ESFKLHEA
+4159 HEA
-4167 NTDNM
+4167 FTDNM
-4172 DSLRELQELISG
+4172 NSLRILQELISG
-4184 KKYYDIKDSEN
+4184 KDYYDIKDSEN

-4272 RAKQQMTLD
+4272 NAKQQMTLD
-4281 WDNERHRLSTELMSG
+4281 WDNERHRLSGELRSG
-4296 KIDYREYLE
+4296 KIDYRKYLE

-4310 ISKNIDSSYDPN
+4310 IRKNINSSYDPN
-4322 KNDYSGISAY
+4322 MNDYSGISAY

-4368 WDAVRKATDFAVD
+4368 WDAVKQATDFAVD

-4511 DATPK
+4511 DATPR

-4530 AKKGSGEA
+4530 SKKGSGEA
-4538 RKAKSR
+4538 RKATSR

-4549 IFENKA
+4549 VFENKA

-4582 QALNGQLVHK
+4582 QALNGEVVN
-4592 GAKNIATKAMK
+4592 KNNSRIRK
-4603 WIASF
+4603 WIIDTTAKLA
-4608 STSYSPEF
+4608 TSYSPEF

-4643 FTKNQAISGA
+4643 FTENQAIAGA
-4653 VLSLTGIGG
+4653 RLSLTGVGG
-4662 DRLNGESLFEKYYRG
+4662 DRWRGESLFEKYYRG

-4695 GGRTGFLAMQDVDKL
+4695 GGRTGFIAIQDIEKL
-4710 GEDLKASI
+4710 NKNLKASI
-4718 KGKRASDKFKQYLK
+4718 KRGWLK
-4732 MGIGLI
+4732 AAIDSVPKGI
-4738 PKSVEQMN
+4738 EQMN

-4752 NRFATYM
+4752 NRFATFM

-4785 GAGNAG
+4785 GAGNATEG
-4791 QGVYANIGYLRD
+4791 WIGAVAGALRNNF
-4803 YYMFYNAGI
+4803 MFFNAGM
-4812 QSYETL
+4812 QSAELLYRNMKGMDSKTIKTTL
-4818 WRNLKKDTST
+4818 FMG
-4828 AIRTTAFMGLI
+4828 AVPAAVGTAF
-4839 PGALG
+4839 
-4844 AAYAMWLAGMDDE
+4844 AMFLASQEDE

-4874 VKGEGYIKIPL
+4874 IKEVPILGEGYIKIPL

-4897 IYASLKHKRLQTE
+4897 IIASLKYKRLQTE
-4910 ESPTFAMLGQVTQ
+4910 ESPEFAMCGQISQ
-4923 ALPIDVLE
+4923 MLPIDILE
-4931 AGEKNLADVKGY
+4931 SGQMNLTDPSGY
-4943 TWIVPT
+4943 SPLLPT
-4949 AARPL
+4949 YVQPL
-4954 AEYAMN
+4954 YQYVVN
-4960 IDWKGAP
+4960 KSWTGKP

-4978 PRWTRAYDS
+4978 PRWTRAYSS
-4987 TNQIL
+4987 TNPLL
-4992 VEFCKYAH
+4992 VKICKYAH
-5000 NTFREGKHTAQET
+5000 NTFREGKNTAQET
-5013 DTTGDGF
+5013 DTTGDGW

-5034 FGGAYSIFGKT
+5034 FGGAYSMLLKSTRPLFDEEW
-5045 LNTGINAVENGEIDF
+5045 NM
-5060 AHAPMTSRVWGGFSE
+5060 AHAPMVSRVWGGFSE
-5075 READATTNAKFWA
+5075 KEADATTNAKFWA

-5098 EFSNAENKTN
+5098 EFSNVANKTN

-5118 SRGKRYAIYKSADKE
+5118 SRGKRYAIFKSTDKE
-5133 LQRLRKIISHS
+5133 MQRLRKIISHS
-5144 DNPDKVAEAERKQK
+5144 DNPDKVAEAERRQK

>member
-1 MPDYKG
+1 MADYNDNLNELYKAAKVTG
-7 NISQIYTL
+7 VTKISMADFSNKMITSPGYRGLIYNG
-15 LKNNGATK
+15 LKKAGVEGIGDNQSDFVSAILPKEKAVAQMALYNEGKAKKAASSAPKAK
-23 QTEADFAKDMTDNPN
+23 QT
-38 ARLKVYG
+38 
-45 QLKKWGTSGIGN
+45 
-57 GYNDFAKMVSPNAGG
+57 
-72 AKPKPSATSQQAA
+72 QQAA

-107 VQQIQQANKEPQ
+107 VQQIQQANKEQQQ
-119 GQTREHLNNP
+119 GQTREHLDNP

-175 NIGDVYESLVN
+175 NIGNVYESLVN

-289 NMAIYEKA
+289 NMATYEKA
-297 AKEEGVTTEE
+297 AKEEGITTEE
-307 YISKYV
+307 YISKYI

-425 MTDRY
+425 MADRY

-487 HGIRHGVVTG
+487 HGIRHGAVTG

-655 YLEMMNSLSWD
+655 YLEIMNSLSWD

-684 RTGRFEANG
+684 RTGRFEADG

-758 NGVQDEFVIKAME
+758 NGVQDEYVIKAME

-780 EREVLRQIEEALH
+780 EREILRQIEEALH

-812 KAAQDAEVT
+812 KAAQQAEVT
-821 SDEPKAEVVNN
+821 SDEPKTEVVNN
-832 TNVEVTQAMADFS
+832 TNVEVTQAMADFA
-845 EAMKDATWKEDY
+845 EAMKDAVWKEDY

-902 VANEIEQKTSEQT
+902 VANEIEQKKSEQT

-1014 NGEFAQPAPTETPK
+1014 NGEFAQPAPTEAPKETPK

-1042 EAEQPQVETP
+1042 EAEATEERAGKSLSQEEAETAIADMEHRAEVAPEVELTIENWDKLFGEDGKVNTPLGEVKMGENQFAKLMRKGRNSKLGMVKPTLENPDFIIEDASDAIEGDTAERNSSYVFIKAFTKEDGSRFYYFTSVTVSKEGKEVVVSNQEKNRNKVLRLLTEGNVIWRTPKDATTSSAERQGLDYAQPLEAETATKGSGITPQVTSSEGKGTD
-1052 KAEVEAP
+1052 KSANNQENSV
-1059 KAEPQQPV
+1059 KSSV
-1067 AEESKPAPQA
+1067 S
-1077 ESKPTETKK
+1077 TENS
-1086 DGIPLDENGKKNY
+1086 IPLDENGKKNY

-1114 NRGVFNT
+1114 NRGVFTT

-1197 VMKTDDIDMRGL
+1197 AMKTDDIDMRGL

-1219 NMLKITPESFN
+1219 HMLKITPESFN

-1327 GMEYDEYKDYLEAER
+1327 GMEYDEYKMYEQSVYER
-1342 QRVSELYRGVDED
+1342 IADLYRGVDEKELD
-1355 ALYAFRAEKW
+1355 KARAE
-1365 QEEEEAVAKYEADQK
+1365 QYLREDEEMAAYEADVK
-1380 EIEETL
+1380 EVEQELAKT
-1386 NSKKNGQETGRTETG
+1386 KENGRKDTGT
-1401 DGLLHQEEAHNE
+1401 E
-1413 GRTGETSDKEGSV
+1413 GRDGVLSEAQSGNKGGHGETAESSRVEGVRDKVQDKDGSV
-1426 RPVRGVQDQDGLV
+1426 SGAAPRSEGEVKAEA
-1439 PKEASGREA
+1439 PKEEPKPEPEKPAA
-1448 VENLSLEETKAEIDR
+1448 PETHKDR
-1463 LQDERDM
+1463 L
-1470 TKDEAKKAE
+1470 
-1479 IQKQIEELQ
+1479 
-1488 KHGEKIVNKEAAD
+1488 HN
-1501 YLAESGIKEGD
+1501 
-1512 VLVPKNGGDKITVK
+1512 DK
-1526 EIDGHNV
+1526 
-1533 VIEQLK
+1533 L
-1539 PYGKETKTI
+1539 P
-1548 HGIYIKENYDKAE
+1548 
-1561 KGDGFFG
+1561 F
-1568 AAVAKAETPKVDRL
+1568 
-1582 NDTTLSAEERIKG
+1582 EERIKDTEPLKVEDVDG
-1595 EKPLTEQEI
+1595 LSEDFNGFMKDQVKSAIEKLESGQPLTE
-1604 DSLPDELFN
+1604 
-1613 DVVKTQIRSALE
+1613 LE
-1625 KLGNGDKLSALEE
+1625 K

-1646 HVRTTTERGA
+1646 DVRDTDKRSA
-1656 ENSTDANGAQLAD
+1656 QDSTDADRAQLAQ
-1669 GDNARSSDGGEGGET
+1669 GDNASEHGGNGSEGVEATGLDREGGRET
-1684 GNVAGERRGETSE
+1684 PEGQPSGENSE
-1697 EQLRGQDSEGDIR
+1697 DDLHQSSGSG
-1710 STTGVRGD
+1710 GD

-1729 GVSATGMESK
+1729 GISGASMESE
-1739 PSSGAGSNGS
+1739 PSGNSGS
-1749 DVRKSG
+1749 DGRNVRQRKGEGISGTTPSKATRDDIKSG
-1755 GEAVSSTVAGEAARD
+1755 
-1770 EIKSSIEARKKKL
+1770 IEAKKKKL
-1783 AELAKRIKKTPKDT
+1783 AEIAKRLKKTPKNT

-1802 DAASALGAWI
+1802 DVMSALGAWI
-1812 GKQIDSVDF
+1812 GKMGDSVDWK
-1821 VAVGEFSKET
+1821 AVGEFAQTTLEIGADYFK
-1831 MLLGGDYLRLGIH
+1831 LGVH

-1850 KRVKGELGDLLKDTF
+1850 RRIKGDLAETLKDTF
-1865 DWKDAEVDDFI
+1865 GWGDAEVDDFI
-1876 REMWNSKYEMDGET
+1876 REMWNSKYTIDGKT
-1890 HTIAEW
+1890 HTIGQW
-1896 ASILGDRELR
+1896 ASIIGDEALR
-1906 KEISR
+1906 KEIHR
-1911 SLDEKRQLQKDV
+1911 SLDEKREQQKAA
-1923 ENIEVKVGDKDNID
+1923 ESIEVKVGDRDNID
-1937 QTLPFL
+1937 DTLPYL

-1948 GDVLKA
+1948 DDVYKA
-1954 ETAFFGEKHQDRT
+1954 EMQFFDKKHQDRT

-2110 KELRQEL
+2110 KELRQEA

-2126 AINKLRELDI
+2126 AINKLRELGI

-2141 PTNSAEIDEHI
+2141 PTNSAEIDKHI

-2167 KLNYLRI
+2167 KLNYLHI
-2174 AKNAFNRLGEIPR
+2174 VKNAFNRLGEIPR

-2243 NKNTVGT
+2243 DKNTVGT

-2423 KVADAIAAFH
+2423 KVAEAIAAFH
-2433 SKYGDLLKWEQG
+2433 GKYGDLLKWEQG

-2472 TKQKNQSIDDFMKD
+2472 TKQKNQSIADFMKD

-2599 GFDDAGVGGK
+2599 GYDDAGVGGK

-2614 VEAHVGTGFDGA
+2614 VEAQTATGFDGA

-2643 EGADYFPT
+2643 EGVDYFPT

-2785 ESAVITGEIKL
+2785 ESAVITGEIRL

-2810 RIVVIDKVTREEV
+2810 RIVMIDKVTREEV

-2894 FVRIDFKRGGV
+2894 FVRIDFKRGGT

-2914 QNNKDEALRSY
+2914 QNDKDAALRNY
-2925 RRIKERYDTADASF
+2925 RRLKDRYDTADADF

-2988 NELTERLRNGSKP
+2988 NELMERLRNGSKP
-3001 SEQPQAEV
+3001 SEQPQTEV
-3009 KPQESRWEYSVVK
+3009 KPQESRWDYSVVK

-3084 FSEELEEPTVR
+3084 FSEDLNDSRIQQLKNGNTDGYNEETKVLVR
-3095 DTEYKKAVEEGDT
+3095 DA
-3108 DSATKILSES
+3108 LQ
-3118 FKEAFPDTKVV
+3118 
-3129 DKDGNPMIVFH
+3129 
-3140 GSPYGAITEFDHTK
+3140 
-3154 GASSGLKEYGTY
+3154 
-3166 FTTNKTL
+3166 
-3173 AKMYKEGRK
+3173 GRK
-3182 LTPELL
+3182 R
-3188 EEIDVQIAK
+3188 V
-3197 YENILENARN
+3197 R
-3207 TREYDAAQA
+3207 
-3216 QIDILKKAKEGKI
+3216 G
-3229 YACYLNVEHPKE
+3229 E
-3241 FDAEG
+3241 F
-3246 ADGWSGWNKLTQD
+3246 
-3259 VGYDVKKG
+3259 
-3267 HEAIEAIAGKNSAAV
+3267 
-3282 MDETYDGIIAH
+3282 
-3293 NIADVH
+3293 
-3299 GKADAELMGDA
+3299 ADAERRTCSEVQLAAATIAADRGGVPQA
-3310 ILVFKPEQI
+3310 GRKVSQI
-3319 KSAEVEY
+3319 
-3326 DNNGRL
+3326 
-3332 ILPSER
+3332 ER
-3338 FKSENSDIRF
+3338 GT
-3348 KEESSEAERLKMSDS
+3348 KEEIERGIEDYAKANGAWFDEKEIEKNSRTGEVWAE
-3363 PEKFAE
+3363 
-3369 QQQRAVEQNGIVMPG
+3369 GG
-3384 LNEVEVKIVDVPKHD
+3384 
-3399 FEGTGKEVLKSAEKW
+3399 
-3414 AKDNIVGTHTATDSE
+3414 
-3429 GKTFEYKIGK
+3429 
-3439 KSIDKYVSS
+3439 
-3448 SSLENSD
+3448 ENRVYLS
-3455 NIGVHI
+3455 
-3461 AVLKKLPEV
+3461 K
-3470 ISNSIEAEVHPDYT
+3470 
-3484 KNNEGV
+3484 
-3490 RNADNPINNK
+3490 
-3500 SLIHRFYGAVTID
+3500 D
-3513 GKTYRVKTTMK
+3513 GKT
-3524 EYADINRAKNAYTYE
+3524 
-3539 VTKIELLE
+3539 VTKVLEPYERNENSMYVALRNIKLFNELFPHSAITVKGFLRDGDGKMRIVTEQPFVKGEALTREEYEELGVADKVREYFKERGLE
-3547 APTLGGSGTSK
+3547 DVYGDALEFKNDKYYVRDIHYGNIILDKNGVPQIFDANVTLHK
-3558 DPVAMTSNNSISGA
+3558 AY
-3572 KLLKDVEKEY
+3572 EKEVRK
-3582 DKGKKLLE
+3582 DGFGFE
-3590 QSKLADKLQSEVSK
+3590 QEPERMSEGEATPQP
-3604 SEDKPTVRAHIDTVS
+3604 EDKPTVRAHIDTVS

-3625 CEVHNDVST
+3625 CEVHNDAST
-3634 IENKKVRKAIESGRK
+3634 IKNEKVRKAIESGRK

-3664 NIHSRYDAET
+3664 NIHSRHDAET

-3710 KKNKAL
+3710 KKNTAL

-3817 AVKDGRYVEENAKA
+3817 EVKDGRYVDSEDGK
-3831 VFGEWTHGNELTSIV
+3831 
-3846 ENAKAK
+3846 
-3852 GTYMKA
+3852 
-3858 PNGQPTKLKERQWAQ
+3858 
-3873 VRTQSFKEWFGDWE
+3873 
-3887 NDPENA
+3887 
-3893 SKVVDENG
+3893 DE
-3901 EPLVVYHGTDAD
+3901 
-3913 FTVFDPEKNDGEH
+3913 
-3926 KCFYFTDSQEMASS
+3926 
-3940 YKGGS
+3940 
-3945 KLMPVFLNIRDIYEM
+3945 
-3960 EGHGKWWNDVGLVPG
+3960 
-3975 SNGIEYLREYKKTLE
+3975 
-3990 ADVLKEKRGFPNF
+3990 
-4003 WGGYTVSEE
+4003 
-4012 QVKKK
+4012 
-4017 QDWLNEDVRA
+4017 
-4027 KLLDRYDKLMASEP
+4027 
-4041 KTLLDKIKKVVEIK
+4041 
-4055 NIERAANR
+4055 
-4063 WSKYARFDYVHAA
+4063 
-4076 TRDIDLIYNDRDG
+4076 TRL
-4089 IIFKDIID
+4089 
-4097 YGKSIPNP
+4097 
-4105 TPHDV
+4105 
-4110 FVVYDAKNIKSATR
+4110 A
-4124 NVGTYS
+4124 
-4130 KESDDIRFSAS
+4130 AS

-4184 KKYYDIKDSEN
+4184 KDYYDIKDSEN

-4272 RAKQQMTLD
+4272 NAKQQMTLD
-4281 WDNERHRLSTELMSG
+4281 WDNERHRLSGELRSG
-4296 KIDYREYLE
+4296 KIDYRKYLE

-4310 ISKNIDSSYDPN
+4310 IRKNINSSYDPN

-4368 WDAVRKATDFAVD
+4368 WDAVKQATDFAVD

-4511 DATPK
+4511 DATPR

-4538 RKAKSR
+4538 RKATSR

-4549 IFENKA
+4549 VFENKA

-4582 QALNGQLVHK
+4582 QALNGQIVHK
-4592 GAKNIATKAMK
+4592 GAKNIVTKAMK

-4636 SAAYYAK
+4636 NAAYWWK
-4643 FTKNQAISGA
+4643 FKTNQLISGA
-4653 VLSLTGIGG
+4653 RLSLTGIGG
-4662 DRLNGESLFEKYYRG
+4662 DRLRGESLFEKYYRG
-4677 HIDTSK
+4677 HINTSD
-4683 PMEKM
+4683 PTEKL

-4874 VKGEGYIKIPL
+4874 VKGEGYVKIPL

-4910 ESPTFAMLGQVTQ
+4910 ESPTFAMLGQITQ

-4992 VEFCKYAH
+4992 VKFCKYAH

-5118 SRGKRYAIYKSADKE
+5118 SRGKRYAIFKSTDKE
-5133 LQRLRKIISHS
+5133 MQRLRKTISTS
-5144 DNPDKVAEAERKQK
+5144 KNPDKVAEAERKQK

>member
-1 MPDYKG
+1 MAEQGKEHKLTQADYNDNLNELYKVAKVAG
-7 NISQIYTL
+7 VTKIPMADFNKKMVTSPGYRGLIYEG
-15 LKNNGATK
+15 LKKAGVAGLGDNQSDFVAAILPRENAVAQVALYNENKAKKAASSAPKAK
-23 QTEADFAKDMTDNPN
+23 QT
-38 ARLKVYG
+38 
-45 QLKKWGTSGIGN
+45 
-57 GYNDFAKMVSPNAGG
+57 
-72 AKPKPSATSQQAA
+72 QQAA

-119 GQTREHLNNP
+119 GQTREHLDNP

-145 VNDDSLWDEKGFKRP
+145 VNDDSLWDENGFKRP

-175 NIGDVYESLVN
+175 NIGNVYESLVN

-226 KNTVGSVIA
+226 KNTVGSVMA
-235 DADKRWMGIYNTQMK
+235 DADKRFFDTYKSLIDNNN
-250 YTQDPMA
+250 QDPQA
-257 AIHVANQE
+257 AIFVANQE
-265 NDPEKVLEEVRSK
+265 ITPEKVLEEVRSK
-278 VSENATKMIQS
+278 VSENAMKMIQS
-289 NMAIYEKA
+289 NMATYEKA

-340 FIVEGLQDS
+340 YIAEGLQDS

-380 MGARLARMGVGF
+380 MGARLTRMGVGF

-413 GLGSIEKTVGKT
+413 GLDSIEKTVGKT
-425 MTDRY
+425 MADRY

-487 HGIRHGVVTG
+487 HGIRHGAVTG

-642 NATNAQITEAQTR
+642 NATNAQIIEAQTR

-684 RTGRFEANG
+684 RTGRFEEDG

-744 KDAVITAMTDIARQ
+744 KDAVITAMTDIARK

-812 KAAQDAEVT
+812 KAAQEAEVT
-821 SDEPKAEVVNN
+821 SDEPKTEVVNN
-832 TNVEVTQAMADFS
+832 TNVEVTQAMADFA
-845 EAMKDATWKEDY
+845 EAMKDAVWKEDY

-902 VANEIEQKTSEQT
+902 VANEIEQKKSEQT

-1014 NGEFAQPAPTETPK
+1014 NGEFAQPSPTEAPK

-1042 EAEQPQVETP
+1042 EAEQPQVNAPLSNEVNEFDKPFVLSSDGSTTFGEIGEDSGLTAAPIKLSLGENTIDKNGVNHGYGLLHIEAGHGDQIRKAGFASIEEFVETVA
-1052 KAEVEAP
+1052 KNYDTIREGNAIGDNQTYLLEVSDEHNNTLFI
-1059 KAEPQQPV
+1059 QL
-1067 AEESKPAPQA
+1067 SKDGSYWNVNSAGIFRKKYSRRMREVSSLPTIGN
-1077 ESKPTETKK
+1077 SSNTETVEVNRGQSKGATATSENSSATS
-1086 DGIPLDENGKKNY
+1086 DGKGTDKSANNQENSVKSSVSTENSIPLDENGKKNY

-1209 EDDPRYFIAT
+1209 EDDPRYFIASH
-1219 NMLKITPESFN
+1219 MLKITPESFN

-1264 MQFLKDQGVTV
+1264 MQFLKDQGITV

-1285 DILTSGGPRSYI
+1285 DILTAGGPRSYI

-1327 GMEYDEYKDYLEAER
+1327 GMEYDEYQDYLEAER

-1355 ALYAFRAEKW
+1355 AFHAYRYEKW
-1365 QEEEEAVAKYEADQK
+1365 QEYDKMVADHDAELK

-1386 NSKKNGQETGRTETG
+1386 NSKKNGEETGRTETG
-1401 DGLLHQEEAHNE
+1401 DGLLHQEEARKE
-1413 GRTGETSDKEGSV
+1413 GRTGEMPDETGKLQSGD
-1426 RPVRGVQDQDGLV
+1426 RVQDKDGLV
-1439 PKEASGREA
+1439 PKEASGRKA

-1463 LQDERDM
+1463 LQGELDKIE
-1470 TKDEAKKAE
+1470 DEAKKAE

-1488 KHGEKIVNKEAAD
+1488 KHGAEIVNKEAAD

-1512 VLVPKNGGDKITVK
+1512 VLIAKKSDDRIIVK

-1533 VIEQLK
+1533 VIERFT
-1539 PYGKETKTI
+1539 PNGRETKTI
-1548 HGIYIKENYDKAE
+1548 HGIYVKENYDKAE
-1561 KGDGFFG
+1561 KGGGFFG
-1568 AAVAKAETPKVDRL
+1568 AAVAKAKTPKVDRL

-1604 DSLPDELFN
+1604 DNLPDELFN

-1669 GDNARSSDGGEGGET
+1669 GDNARSSNGGEGGET
-1684 GNVAGERRGETSE
+1684 GNVAGERGGETPK
-1697 EQLRGQDSEGDIR
+1697 EQLRGQDSEGN
-1710 STTGVRGD
+1710 VRTVSGESGD

-1729 GVSATGMESK
+1729 GVSTNTEQ
-1739 PSSGAGSNGS
+1739 PDRSGEPRSEGSNGGRHGNPS
-1749 DVRKSG
+1749 ERNQAD
-1755 GEAVSSTVAGEAARD
+1755 GEAVRN
-1770 EIKSSIEARKKKL
+1770 EIQSSIEARKKKL
-1783 AELAKRIKKTPKDT
+1783 AELAKRIKKTPKNT

-1911 SLDEKRQLQKDV
+1911 SLDEKRQLQKDA

-2110 KELRQEL
+2110 KELRQESETANEAL
-2117 DDTRNIQEN
+2117 SVALERLNKKGIYVPLRDIDAVVNEKIESFGQDKERNKEELNLLHSVQS
-2126 AINKLRELDI
+2126 LRNRL
-2136 SLPKH
+2136 
-2141 PTNSAEIDEHI
+2141 AEIP
-2152 RAIEQEGENVEGNKE
+2152 QM
-2167 KLNYLRI
+2167 
-2174 AKNAFNRLGEIPR
+2174 
-2187 EIEALKPE
+2187 IEALKPE

-2210 VKRTKSVFL
+2210 VKRTKTVFL

-2408 IAKVNSEN
+2408 IAKVNSED

-2433 SKYGDLLKWEQG
+2433 GKYGDLLKWEQG

-2599 GFDDAGVGGK
+2599 GYDDAGVGGK

-2614 VEAHVGTGFDGA
+2614 VEAQTATGFDGA

-2838 TDVNELFEKMRDIDM
+2838 TDVNELFEKIRDIDM
-2853 PERTIDKEYLREK
+2853 PERTIDKEYLRERN
-2866 AAKNFRRKIADPD
+2866 AKNFRRKIQDPE
-2879 SANKFVVSFVEANQK
+2879 SAYKFVVSGVFVGSN
-2894 FVRIDFKRGGV
+2894 FVRIDMKGRRNSDV
-2905 SLWIDVEEI
+2905 WIHMEEI
-2914 QNNKDEALRSY
+2914 QNDPEEAIREIGILKSSY
-2925 RRIKERYDTADASF
+2925 DNVDAPW
-2939 RANRIFTM
+2939 RGNDRVHTM

-2952 KVEIREAD
+2952 KVEIRQAD
-2960 IKRDIYQNAM
+2960 ILRDLYQNAM
-2970 EFVAKVAGTTVK
+2970 ELVAKTAGKTV
-2982 ELDTRN
+2982 
-2988 NELTERLRNGSKP
+2988 NELEQAYAERYGDALKGFHKREEPATSTT
-3001 SEQPQAEV
+3001 EQPQTEA
-3009 KPQESRWEYSVVK
+3009 KPQDARWEYSVVK

-3084 FSEELEEPTVR
+3084 FSEDLNDNRIQQLKNGNTDGYNEETKVLVR
-3095 DTEYKKAVEEGDT
+3095 DA
-3108 DSATKILSES
+3108 LQ
-3118 FKEAFPDTKVV
+3118 
-3129 DKDGNPMIVFH
+3129 
-3140 GSPYGAITEFDHTK
+3140 
-3154 GASSGLKEYGTY
+3154 
-3166 FTTNKTL
+3166 
-3173 AKMYKEGRK
+3173 GRK
-3182 LTPELL
+3182 R
-3188 EEIDVQIAK
+3188 V
-3197 YENILENARN
+3197 R
-3207 TREYDAAQA
+3207 
-3216 QIDILKKAKEGKI
+3216 G
-3229 YACYLNVEHPKE
+3229 E
-3241 FDAEG
+3241 F
-3246 ADGWSGWNKLTQD
+3246 
-3259 VGYDVKKG
+3259 
-3267 HEAIEAIAGKNSAAV
+3267 
-3282 MDETYDGIIAH
+3282 
-3293 NIADVH
+3293 
-3299 GKADAELMGDA
+3299 ADAERRTCSGIQLAAATIAADRGGVPQA
-3310 ILVFKPEQI
+3310 GRRVSQI
-3319 KSAEVEY
+3319 
-3326 DNNGRL
+3326 
-3332 ILPSER
+3332 ER
-3338 FKSENSDIRF
+3338 GT
-3348 KEESSEAERLKMSDS
+3348 KEEIER
-3363 PEKFAE
+3363 
-3369 QQQRAVEQNGIVMPG
+3369 
-3384 LNEVEVKIVDVPKHD
+3384 
-3399 FEGTGKEVLKSAEKW
+3399 
-3414 AKDNIVGTHTATDSE
+3414 
-3429 GKTFEYKIGK
+3429 
-3439 KSIDKYVSS
+3439 
-3448 SSLENSD
+3448 
-3455 NIGVHI
+3455 
-3461 AVLKKLPEV
+3461 
-3470 ISNSIEAEVHPDYT
+3470 SIEDYAKALCIVYRT
-3484 KNNEGV
+3484 
-3490 RNADNPINNK
+3490 PIN
-3500 SLIHRFYGAVTID
+3500 
-3513 GKTYRVKTTMK
+3513 
-3524 EYADINRAKNAYTYE
+3524 E
-3539 VTKIELLE
+3539 
-3547 APTLGGSGTSK
+3547 
-3558 DPVAMTSNNSISGA
+3558 
-3572 KLLKDVEKEY
+3572 
-3582 DKGKKLLE
+3582 
-3590 QSKLADKLQSEVSK
+3590 
-3604 SEDKPTVRAHIDTVS
+3604 
-3619 KDLNTP
+3619 
-3625 CEVHNDVST
+3625 
-3634 IENKKVRKAIESGRK
+3634 
-3649 VKGWWDKDGVHLYMP
+3649 
-3664 NIHSRYDAET
+3664 
-3674 TILHETVGHDGLR
+3674 
-3687 KLMNGKDGKS
+3687 KS
-3697 RNFQKFLDMVWAD
+3697 RAQTIWALLVLLL
-3710 KKNKAL
+3710 NM
-3716 HEFVK
+3716 
-3721 EYAPKNG
+3721 G
-3728 WDLHEAVDEWLA
+3728 VD
-3740 REAEKPVTDENF
+3740 
-3752 GMWGRVKAM
+3752 
-3761 FNNALRA
+3761 
-3768 LGFKSDMSLN
+3768 
-3778 DVRYAIWLSK
+3778 
-3788 RMKQK
+3788 
-3793 PNDPLMKARAAAF
+3793 
-3806 RWGMEHSNYKP
+3806 
-3817 AVKDGRYVEENAKA
+3817 
-3831 VFGEWTHGNELTSIV
+3831 
-3846 ENAKAK
+3846 
-3852 GTYMKA
+3852 
-3858 PNGQPTKLKERQWAQ
+3858 
-3873 VRTQSFKEWFGDWE
+3873 
-3887 NDPENA
+3887 NA
-3893 SKVVDENG
+3893 S
-3901 EPLVVYHGTDAD
+3901 
-3913 FTVFDPEKNDGEH
+3913 
-3926 KCFYFTDSQEMASS
+3926 
-3940 YKGGS
+3940 
-3945 KLMPVFLNIRDIYEM
+3945 
-3960 EGHGKWWNDVGLVPG
+3960 
-3975 SNGIEYLREYKKTLE
+3975 LR
-3990 ADVLKEKRGFPNF
+3990 F
-4003 WGGYTVSEE
+4003 
-4012 QVKKK
+4012 
-4017 QDWLNEDVRA
+4017 
-4027 KLLDRYDKLMASEP
+4027 
-4041 KTLLDKIKKVVEIK
+4041 
-4055 NIERAANR
+4055 
-4063 WSKYARFDYVHAA
+4063 
-4076 TRDIDLIYNDRDG
+4076 
-4089 IIFKDIID
+4089 
-4097 YGKSIPNP
+4097 
-4105 TPHDV
+4105 
-4110 FVVYDAKNIKSATR
+4110 
-4124 NVGTYS
+4124 
-4130 KESDDIRFSAS
+4130 
-4141 LTPLHT
+4141 
-4147 ACVQEYNRRLQE
+4147 
-4159 ESFKLHEA
+4159 
-4167 NTDNM
+4167 
-4172 DSLRELQELISG
+4172 
-4184 KKYYDIKDSEN
+4184 
-4195 AYIAENHAS
+4195 
-4204 SKSEAAWNKFKVQLY
+4204 
-4219 QPLEA
+4219 
-4224 AINECVGLFGGNPTE
+4224 
-4239 TIGKMEDYGM
+4239 
-4249 KKHGLERNRKLFVRD
+4249 
-4264 AIEAITDA
+4264 
-4272 RAKQQMTLD
+4272 
-4281 WDNERHRLSTELMSG
+4281 
-4296 KIDYREYLE
+4296 
-4305 GLDNF
+4305 
-4310 ISKNIDSSYDPN
+4310 
-4322 KNDYSGISAY
+4322 
-4332 DPNRIKRGRKVEYDE
+4332 
-4347 NAIIDDVMD
+4347 
-4356 METLLGDKAQNF
+4356 
-4368 WDAVRKATDFAVD
+4368 
-4381 YSYETGMIDSKS
+4381 
-4393 QDHIKDMFDFYLPL
+4393 
-4407 RGFNEETMED
+4407 
-4417 VYDYIGGRGNGADL
+4417 
-4431 PIRNAKGRLSEAE
+4431 
-4444 SPLAHIAK
+4444 
-4452 MAMTS
+4452 
-4457 ITRGEDNKVRQ
+4457 
-4468 MFYRLVA
+4468 
-4475 NHPSDAAKV
+4475 
-4484 SDVWEVKT
+4484 
-4492 KDPVTGNET
+4492 
-4501 WEVTLPDIPT
+4501 
-4511 DATPK
+4511 
-4516 EIADIMDNFEALME
+4516 
-4530 AKKGSGEA
+4530 
-4538 RKAKSR
+4538 
-4544 PNYGR
+4544 
-4549 IFENKA
+4549 
-4555 HASQHIVRT
+4555 
-4564 SINGKPKMVY
+4564 
-4574 VLGNPRAA
+4574 
-4582 QALNGQLVHK
+4582 
-4592 GAKNIATKAMK
+4592 
-4603 WIASF
+4603 
-4608 STSYSPEF
+4608 
-4616 ILSNTSRDT
+4616 
-4625 LFANAN
+4625 
-4631 IASKE
+4631 
-4636 SAAYYAK
+4636 
-4643 FTKNQAISGA
+4643 
-4653 VLSLTGIGG
+4653 
-4662 DRLNGESLFEKYYRG
+4662 
-4677 HIDTSK
+4677 
-4683 PMEKM
+4683 
-4688 FAEFMDN
+4688 
-4695 GGRTGFLAMQDVDKL
+4695 
-4710 GEDLKASI
+4710 
-4718 KGKRASDKFKQYLK
+4718 
-4732 MGIGLI
+4732 
-4738 PKSVEQMN
+4738 
-4746 MRAELI
+4746 
-4752 NRFATYM
+4752 
-4759 TSRQM
+4759 
-4764 GRSILRSVADA
+4764 
-4775 KEVSVNFNRK
+4775 
-4785 GAGNAG
+4785 
-4791 QGVYANIGYLRD
+4791 
-4803 YYMFYNAGI
+4803 
-4812 QSYETL
+4812 
-4818 WRNLKKDTST
+4818 
-4828 AIRTTAFMGLI
+4828 
-4839 PGALG
+4839 
-4844 AAYAMWLAGMDDE
+4844 
-4857 EYSNIPSWDRRN
+4857 
-4869 NICIP
+4869 
-4874 VKGEGYIKIPL
+4874 
-4885 PIELRAFWGMGD
+4885 
-4897 IYASLKHKRLQTE
+4897 
-4910 ESPTFAMLGQVTQ
+4910 
-4923 ALPIDVLE
+4923 
-4931 AGEKNLADVKGY
+4931 
-4943 TWIVPT
+4943 
-4949 AARPL
+4949 
-4954 AEYAMN
+4954 
-4960 IDWKGAP
+4960 
-4967 IEKESKFNPDA
+4967 
-4978 PRWTRAYDS
+4978 
-4987 TNQIL
+4987 
-4992 VEFCKYAH
+4992 
-5000 NTFREGKHTAQET
+5000 
-5013 DTTGDGF
+5013 
-5020 WIDPS
+5020 
-5025 LYDHLLKSY
+5025 
-5034 FGGAYSIFGKT
+5034 
-5045 LNTGINAVENGEIDF
+5045 
-5060 AHAPMTSRVWGGFSE
+5060 
-5075 READATTNAKFWA
+5075 
-5088 YKREADNVGK
+5088 
-5098 EFSNAENKTN
+5098 
-5108 PMAITELKES
+5108 
-5118 SRGKRYAIYKSADKE
+5118 
-5133 LQRLRKIISHS
+5133 
-5144 DNPDKVAEAERKQK
+5144 
-5158 ELRRDLVDA
+5158 
-5167 LDNVE
+5167 